1 MKHLTDEK
9 ILDGIRDKN
18 NDILTFVYKKY
29 YSFIKKYI
37 LNNNGNKQDAED
49 IFQET
54 IIMIYRKV
62 EEGQLSLDCSLKT
75 YLYSVCRILWLK
87 ELETRKL
94 IRNNNLELKNIVD
107 PEVNFF
113 LENGDLEKKKLIQEH
128 LMHLKENC
136 RQILTLFYAGVP
148 IDEITEIL
156 GMSSTAN
163 TRQKKNRCKE
173 KLIKSIKKDPRFRN
187 YGISE

>member
-1 MKHLTDEK
+1 MKHLTTEE

-29 YSFIKKYI
+29 YPLIKRFI
-37 LNNNGNKQDAED
+37 LNNSGNKQDAED

-54 IIMIYRKV
+54 IVMIYRKV
-62 EEGQLSLDCSLKT
+62 EEGQLSLDCSFKT

-87 ELETRKL
+87 ELERRKL
-94 IRNNNLELKNIVD
+94 IRNNNMELKNIVD
-107 PEVNFF
+107 PEVKF
-113 LENGDLEKKKLIQEH
+113 LLEDGDLEKKKLIQEH
-128 LMHLKENC
+128 LMHLQENC

-148 IDEITEIL
+148 ISEITEIL

-163 TRQKKNRCKE
+163 TRQRKNRCKQ
-173 KLIKSIKKDPRFRN
+173 KLIESLKKDPRFKN
-187 YGISE
+187 FGTSE

>member
-1 MKHLTDEK
+1 MKHLTTEE

-29 YSFIKKYI
+29 YPFIKRFI
-37 LNNNGNKQDAED
+37 LNNSGNKQDAED

-54 IIMIYRKV
+54 IVMIYRKV
-62 EEGQLSLDCSLKT
+62 EEGQLSLDCSFKT

-87 ELETRKL
+87 ELERRKL
-94 IRNNNLELKNIVD
+94 IKNNNMELKNIVD
-107 PEVNFF
+107 PEVKF
-113 LENGDLEKKKLIQEH
+113 LLEDGDLEKKKLIQEH

-148 IDEITEIL
+148 ISEITEIL

-163 TRQKKNRCKE
+163 TRQRKNRCKE
-173 KLIKSIKKDPRFRN
+173 KLIESLKKDPRFKDFRT
-187 YGISE
+187 S

>member
-1 MKHLTDEK
+1 VKHLTAEE
-9 ILDGIRDKN
+9 ILDGIRDRN
-18 NDILTFVYKKY
+18 NDILTFVYKEY
-29 YSFIKKYI
+29 YPVIKKYI
-37 LNNNGNKQDAED
+37 LNNSGNKQDAED

-54 IIMIYRKV
+54 IVMIYRKV
-62 EEGQLSLDCSLKT
+62 EEGQLSLDCSFKT

-87 ELETRKL
+87 ELKTRKL
-94 IRNNNLELKNIVD
+94 IRNNNLKLKNIVD
-107 PEVNFF
+107 PEVKYL
-113 LENGDLEKKKLIQEH
+113 LEDDDLEKKKLIQEH

-163 TRQKKNRCKE
+163 TRQRKNRCKE
-173 KLIKSIKKDPRFRN
+173 KLIESLKKDPRFRN
-187 YGISE
+187 IGISE

>member
-1 MKHLTDEK
+1 MKHLTAEE
-9 ILDGIRDKN
+9 ILDGIRDRN
-18 NDILTFVYKKY
+18 NDILTFVYKEY
-29 YSFIKKYI
+29 YPFIRKYI
-37 LNNNGNKQDAED
+37 LNNSGNKQDAED

-54 IIMIYRKV
+54 IVMIYRKV
-62 EEGQLSLDCSLKT
+62 EEEQLSLDCSFKT
-75 YLYSVCRILWLK
+75 YLYSVCRLLWLK

-94 IRNNNLELKNIVD
+94 IRNNNQEINNIVD
-107 PEVNFF
+107 PEEKF
-113 LENGDLEKKKLIQEH
+113 LLEDGDLEKKKLIQEH

-163 TRQKKNRCKE
+163 TRQRKNRCKE
-173 KLIKSIKKDPRFRN
+173 KLIESVKKDPRFRN
-187 YGISE
+187 SGISE

>member
-1 MKHLTDEK
+1 MKHFTAEE

-18 NDILTFVYKKY
+18 NDILTFVYKEY
-29 YSFIKKYI
+29 YPFIKKYI

-54 IIMIYRKV
+54 IVMIYRKV

-75 YLYSVCRILWLK
+75 YIYSVCRILWLK

-94 IRNNNLELKNIVD
+94 IRNNDPELKNIVD
-107 PEVNFF
+107 PEVNFY

-148 IDEITEIL
+148 SDEITEIL

-187 YGISE
+187 SGISE

>member
-1 MKHLTDEK
+1 MKHLTVEE

-18 NDILTFVYKKY
+18 NDILTFVYKEY
-29 YSFIKKYI
+29 YPFIKKYI
-37 LNNNGNKQDAED
+37 LNNSGNKQDAED

-54 IIMIYRKV
+54 IVMIYRKV
-62 EEGQLSLDCSLKT
+62 VEGQLSLDCSLKT
-75 YLYSVCRILWLK
+75 YLYSVCRLLWLK
-87 ELETRKL
+87 ELETRKN
-94 IRNNNLELKNIVD
+94 IRNNNPEINNIVD
-107 PEVNFF
+107 PEVKF
-113 LENGDLEKKKLIQEH
+113 LLEDGDLEKKKFIQEH

-173 KLIKSIKKDPRFRN
+173 KLIESLKKDPRFRN
-187 YGISE
+187 FGISE

>member
-1 MKHLTDEK
+1 MKHLTDEE

-29 YSFIKKYI
+29 YPFIKKYI
-37 LNNNGNKQDAED
+37 LNNSGNKQDAED

-94 IRNNNLELKNIVD
+94 IRNNDPELKNIVD
-107 PEVNFF
+107 PEVNFY

-163 TRQKKNRCKE
+163 TRQKKNRCKK

-187 YGISE
+187 SWISE

>member
-1 MKHLTDEK
+1 MKHLTAEE

-18 NDILTFVYKKY
+18 NDILTFVYKEHY
-29 YSFIKKYI
+29 PVIKKYI
-37 LNNNGNKQDAED
+37 LRNSGNKQDAED

-62 EEGQLSLDCSLKT
+62 EEGQLSLNCSFKT
-75 YLYSVCRILWLK
+75 YIYSVCRILWLK

-94 IRNNNLELKNIVD
+94 IRNNNRELKNIVD
-107 PEVNFF
+107 PEVKFL

-128 LMHLKENC
+128 LMHLKKNC

-163 TRQKKNRCKE
+163 TRQRKNRCKE
-173 KLIKSIKKDPRFRN
+173 KLIESLKKDPRFKDFR
-187 YGISE
+187 ISE

>member
-18 NDILTFVYKKY
+18 NDILTFVYKEY
-29 YSFIKKYI
+29 YPFIKKYI
-37 LNNNGNKQDAED
+37 LNNSGNKQDAED

-54 IIMIYRKV
+54 IVMIYRKV

-75 YLYSVCRILWLK
+75 YLYSVCRLLWLK
-87 ELETRKL
+87 ELETRKN
-94 IRNNNLELKNIVD
+94 IRNNNPEINNIVD
-107 PEVNFF
+107 PEVKF
-113 LENGDLEKKKLIQEH
+113 LLEDGDLEKKKFIQEH

-173 KLIKSIKKDPRFRN
+173 KLIESLKKDPRFRN
-187 YGISE
+187 FGISE

>member
-1 MKHLTDEK
+1 
-9 ILDGIRDKN
+9 
-18 NDILTFVYKKY
+18 
-29 YSFIKKYI
+29 
-37 LNNNGNKQDAED
+37 
-49 IFQET
+49 
-54 IIMIYRKV
+54 MIYRKV

-94 IRNNNLELKNIVD
+94 IRNNDPELKNIVD
-107 PEVNFF
+107 PEVNFY

-163 TRQKKNRCKE
+163 TRQKKNRCK
-173 KLIKSIKKDPRFRN
+173 KILIKSIKKDPRFRN
-187 YGISE
+187 SGISE

>member
-1 MKHLTDEK
+1 MKHLTAEE

-18 NDILTFVYKKY
+18 NDILTFVYKEY
-29 YSFIKKYI
+29 YPVIKKYI
-37 LNNNGNKQDAED
+37 LRNSGNKQDAED

-62 EEGQLSLDCSLKT
+62 EEGQLSLDCSFKT
-75 YLYSVCRILWLK
+75 YLYSVCRILWYK
-87 ELETRKL
+87 ELETKKLLRKD
-94 IRNNNLELKNIVD
+94 NLEPRKMEEL
-107 PEVNFF
+107 EVKFS
-113 LENGDLEKKKLIQEH
+113 LEDGDLEKKKLIQEH

-156 GMSSTAN
+156 GISSTAN
-163 TRQKKNRCKE
+163 TRQRKNRCKE
-173 KLIKSIKKDPRFRN
+173 KLIESLKKDPRFRN
-187 YGISE
+187 SGISE

>member
-1 MKHLTDEK
+1 VKHFTAEE

-18 NDILTFVYKKY
+18 NDILTFVYKEY
-29 YSFIKKYI
+29 YPFIKKYI

-54 IIMIYRKV
+54 IVMIYRKV

-75 YLYSVCRILWLK
+75 YIYSVCRILWLK

-94 IRNNNLELKNIVD
+94 IRNNDPELKNIVD
-107 PEVNFF
+107 PEVNFY

-148 IDEITEIL
+148 SDEITEIL

-187 YGISE
+187 SGISE